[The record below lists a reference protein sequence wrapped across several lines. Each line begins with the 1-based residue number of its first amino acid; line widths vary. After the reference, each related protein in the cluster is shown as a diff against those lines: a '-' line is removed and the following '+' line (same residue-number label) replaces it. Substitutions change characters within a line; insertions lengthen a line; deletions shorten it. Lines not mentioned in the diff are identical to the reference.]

1 MKVCLRIFAKC
12 AFLTV
17 GLMLLVIVGNMK
29 EAAAEIEGVIEG
41 DFEYKTILDG
51 KAEITCYF
59 GNDTEVDIPE
69 TIGGL
74 EVVRI
79 GDWAFNGKLL
89 TKVTIPDSVTSIGE
103 GAFAGNMLTEVTIP
117 DSVTSIENY
126 TFEGNQSLSFP
137 LMPVLQP

>member
-51 KAEITCYF
+51 KAEITSYF

-79 GDWAFNGKLL
+79 GDWAFSDKLL
-89 TKVTIPDSVTSIGE
+89 TKVTIPDSVTSIAKR
-103 GAFAGNMLTEVTIP
+103 AFCGNMLTEVTIP
-117 DSVTSIENY
+117 VSVTWIDKHAIAAHQD
-126 TFEGNQSLSFP
+126 T
-137 LMPVLQP
+137 

>member
-29 EAAAEIEGVIEG
+29 EAAAEIEGV
-41 DFEYKTILDG
+41 FEYENILDG
-51 KAEITCYF
+51 KAEITSYY
-59 GNDTEVDIPE
+59 GIDTEVDIPE